1 MLVYQRV
8 DFKSH
13 FSWWTFH
20 LCQSPDRLAG
30 HLDILTDGELCLHQ
44 QSCSKKLGTRHAVCP
59 RLGVKSHPQKGISG
73 CFMEVWWGWLVKPL
87 KMWFLHRVSSHQ
99 RLIILR
105 WGKRCN
111 LFLWAVLKNL
121 WIYISYVLI
130 DYTRNTCLQVYT
142 RMHMFS
148 CLNSKYL
155 DGQKHSFLLRSP
167 FVDGNTCGISQ
178 PYSWAWYGDSMGT
191 RFYPVMNNIIIP
203 HIYTHIII
211 YNYI

>member
-1 MLVYQRV
+1 MVSYV
-8 DFKSH
+8 S
-13 FSWWTFH
+13 T
-20 LCQSPDRLAG
+20 
-30 HLDILTDGELCLHQ
+30 Q
-44 QSCSKKLGTRHAVCP
+44 QSCSEKLGTRHGVCP
-59 RLGVKSHPQKGISG
+59 RLGVKSHPQKGKILG
-73 CFMEVWWGWLVKPL
+73 M
-87 KMWFLHRVSSHQ
+87 LHGGMMGMIGETSKNVGFCTGVSSHQ

-121 WIYISYVLI
+121 WYISYVLI

-148 CLNSKYL
+148 CLNSKYV

-203 HIYTHIII
+203 HIIYIYT
-211 YNYI
+211 